1 MTDTAK
7 IIGSRIRSYRLQ
19 AGLSQEQLAEK
30 AGVHPTYIGQLERAE
45 KNATLESIE
54 KVARAL
60 HISFDIL
67 FEKIIPGSIENDI
80 PLQCYELIRKFEK
93 KDQKALFRIITE
105 IVNYKN
111 NSR

>member
-1 MTDTAK
+1 M
-7 IIGSRIRSYRLQ
+7 Q
-19 AGLSQEQLAEK
+19 
-30 AGVHPTYIGQLERAE
+30 

-54 KVARAL
+54 KVVRAL

-80 PLQCYELIRKFEK
+80 PLQCYELIRKFEE

-111 NSR
+111 NSSYQVAFKRYLKEKAQSKFLLTAPFFFFIIEIIT